1 MRSHFTP
8 ASVGKKTMRSHFI
21 SGAAIACAVT
31 GATAMLP
38 NTAAAQT
45 AYDTASDSIYSGGW
59 SSGQNGGYGFGAWS
73 FNQTQDQNNNIVS
86 SGQQGMSS
94 AGSIGTAWT
103 LFNLSS
109 SAGLANAG
117 RAITGGLQV
126 GQTFETVIQ
135 NPSTSAGY
143 YTYRGWDLLFT
154 GGTDNDAPGDNTSAL
169 RAQVFDYYNAALG
182 WAITDGSGT
191 THPGLTGPS
200 TAAAGARIDLT
211 LTSATSYSLTVTPLN
226 GDPAYTQSG
235 TYAGPITYV
244 DFRLYNTVSSGLS
257 DVADNYGISYM
268 EVVPEPASMAL
279 LGLGLGGL
287 LLFRR
292 RN

>member
-8 ASVGKKTMRSHFI
+8 VSVGRKTMRSHFI

-31 GATAMLP
+31 GVTAMMP
-38 NTAAAQT
+38 GVSSAQI
-45 AYDTASDSIYSGGW
+45 AFDTASGATYAGGW
-59 SSGQNGGYGFGAWS
+59 SAGQNGGYGFGAWS
-73 FNQTQDQNNNIVS
+73 FNNTDANPA
-86 SGQQGMSS
+86 GQYQGLSS

-103 LFNLSS
+103 LMSLSTS
-109 SAGLANAG
+109 TGLANAG
-117 RAITGGLQV
+117 RAITEAGGLQP

-154 GGTDNDAPGDNTSAL
+154 GGTDNDVPGDNTSAL

-200 TAAAGARIDLT
+200 TGAAGARIDLT
-211 LTSATSYSLTVTPLN
+211 LNSATTYSLTVT
-226 GDPAYTQSG
+226 
-235 TYAGPITYV
+235 
-244 DFRLYNTVSSGLS
+244 
-257 DVADNYGISYM
+257 
-268 EVVPEPASMAL
+268 
-279 LGLGLGGL
+279 
-287 LLFRR
+287 
-292 RN
+292 